1 MLFRLF
7 EQRVT
12 EAELARH
19 HRRLQLGTLRRRMS
33 GIPAPDWPLD
43 LWDSPDANTLQELT
57 QRVAIGGRAIRLVRR
72 LLFSPAASRHGY
84 NHPASAPRAGRC
96 PAGTWQPPVRLPR
109 PATSLLADQPGIAGC
124 SECSLCA
131 DCGKYQRW
139 SRLSSRPPRRC
150 RCNAIPRWFGLTVI
164 PNCRD
169 R

>member
-1 MLFRLF
+1 VPPSPSAAGHPRSASGR
-7 EQRVT
+7 QDSG
-12 EAELARH
+12 
-19 HRRLQLGTLRRRMS
+19 RLQHL
-33 GIPAPDWPLD
+33 WPLE
-43 LWDSPDANTLQELT
+43 LGGFLDADMLQELM
-57 QRVAIGGRAIRLVRR
+57 QRATIGERVMRLVRR
-72 LLFSPAASRHGY
+72 LPFSSARDPAPIQSY
-84 NHPASAPRAGRC
+84 SVSAEGRSRC

-109 PATSLLADQPGIAGC
+109 PASSLLVDQPGIAGC
-124 SECSLCA
+124 SECCA